1 MYMLKCHVGVL
12 PSGLICD
19 IGNNGLITKSKYFFM
34 IYYKHEVYLIDF
46 YLRLCSMHDRLTRDE
61 IHHRLSFHE
70 DEITLLGYYCYVIV
84 QQSISF
90 PSTVCHNYN
99 VVVCIYAYQISYSY
113 WLRFFFFIFP
123 LSLHWTYGRHT
134 ELVLFVQNISDYFIP

>member
-1 MYMLKCHVGVL
+1 MLKCHVGVL
-12 PSGLICD
+12 PSGLICY

-46 YLRLCSMHDRLTRDE
+46 YLRLCSMHDRLTRHE

-90 PSTVCHNYN
+90 PFTMCYNDN
-99 VVVCIYAYQISYSY
+99 VVVCIYAY
-113 WLRFFFFIFP
+113 
-123 LSLHWTYGRHT
+123 
-134 ELVLFVQNISDYFIP
+134 